1 MKKKNGM
8 TMVEILLSV
17 ALISLVIV
25 FVFNILIDLRQEETF
40 SKYKSS
46 DQLNRSIIT
55 KTIQD
60 DLIAKGGLTDILS
73 CNRNGL
79 ISCVELHYADHNVG
93 FIKVAK
99 DYISYESTD
108 SGLEKWSLEAGEY
121 SSIFSYCYNES
132 NDHKKYMMRLYY
144 PVNLKGNPLENR
156 MNFDIEILYIGAKLD
171 GLDISNRATALGAT
185 GKCN

>member
-60 DLIAKGGLTDILS
+60 DLIAKGGLVDVLS
-73 CNRNGL
+73 CNRSGL
-79 ISCVELHYADHNVG
+79 ISCVELHFADHNVG

-99 DYISYESTD
+99 DYISYETND

-121 SSIFSYCYNES
+121 SNNFSYCYNES
-132 NDHKKYMMRLYY
+132 TNHEKYLMRLYY
-144 PVNLKGNPLENR
+144 PVSLKGKPLENR
-156 MNFDIEILYIGAKLD
+156 MNFDIEILYIGSKPE
-171 GLDISNRATALGAT
+171 GLNISNRAIALGAT